1 MSTVFEAGLML
12 LAGLAAGI
20 VGTVAGLASL
30 VSYPAL
36 LATGMAPLAAN
47 VTNTVALVLSTAG
60 ATAGSRRELTG
71 QGTRVRRYLAAAV
84 LGGAT
89 GAVLLLVTPPGAFAL
104 VVPWLV
110 GGSSVLLLLQPRIT
124 SRVAQPVRETGPFML
139 LAIFAISVYGG
150 YFGAAAGVMML
161 AVVMTGL
168 AESLLRANAVKNVV
182 LGAANAVAAIG
193 FAVLGPVDWLL
204 ALPLAAGF
212 LAGGWLGPRIA
223 RRVPATPLRVAI
235 AVCGLA
241 LAVRLGLSHG

>member
-1 MSTVFEAGLML
+1 MNAAAEPLLML

-20 VGTVAGLASL
+20 VGAVAGLASL

-36 LATGMAPLAAN
+36 LATGMTPLAAN
-47 VTNTVALVLSTAG
+47 VTNTVALVLTGVG
-60 ATAGSRRELTG
+60 ATAGSRPELAG
-71 QGTRVRRYLAAAV
+71 QGHRLRRYLAAGV

-110 GGSSVLLLLQPRIT
+110 GGSSVLLLLQPRI
-124 SRVAQPVRETGPFML
+124 RALKAHRIRETGPFML
-139 LAIFAISVYGG
+139 LAVFGISVYGG
-150 YFGAAAGVMML
+150 YFGAGAGVMVL

-168 AESLLRANAVKNVV
+168 AETLLRANAVKNVV
-182 LGAANAVAAIG
+182 LGAANAVAALG
-193 FAVLGPVDWLL
+193 FAFFGPVHWLT
-204 ALPLAAGF
+204 ALPLALGF

-223 RRVPATPLRVAI
+223 RRLPAGPLRVVI
-235 AVCGLA
+235 AAAGLA